1 MSGDDRMARRLDQV
15 DRKSQVSVS
24 RAMRSRDVSRPDP
37 ADIATAL
44 EAFENRASG
53 QDPGSQVPRSQSPGA
68 KGGNSPSSS

>member
-37 ADIATAL
+37 AEVTAAL
-44 EAFENRASG
+44 EAFENRSG
-53 QDPGSQVPRSQSPGA
+53 QSPTGVND
-68 KGGNSPSSS
+68 GNVPSSS